1 MESQIAYTLKTKR
14 SFTDV
19 VSALEVAVPEHQF
32 RVLHIHD
39 VQATLAEKGLQRGP
53 LKIIEVCN
61 SGFAH
66 TALQKDMNVAL
77 FMPCKFTVYTEGSET
92 VVTLG
97 RPSVISQMMP
107 AAGLEELAGKV
118 EATLK
123 KIMHQAVG
131 Q

>member
-1 MESQIAYTLKTKR
+1 MESQIAYTLKTKK
-14 SFTDV
+14 SFADV
-19 VSALEVAVPEHQF
+19 VAALEITAPEHQF

-53 LKIIEVCN
+53 LKILEVCN

-77 FMPCKFTVYTEGSET
+77 FMPCKFTVYTEGAET
-92 VVTLG
+92 IVTLG
-97 RPSVISQMMP
+97 RPTVISQMMP
-107 AAGLEELAGKV
+107 GAGLERLAEDV
-118 EATLK
+118 EITLK

>member
-1 MESQIAYTLKTKR
+1 MESTIAYTLKTKK
-14 SFTDV
+14 SFADV
-19 VSALEVAVPEHQF
+19 VAALEAATPEHQF
-32 RVLHIHD
+32 RVLHVHD

-66 TALQKDMNVAL
+66 VALQKEINVAL
-77 FMPCKFTVYTEGSET
+77 FMPCKFTVYTEGPET
-92 VVTLG
+92 IVTLG

-107 AAGLEELAGKV
+107 AAGLEELAGNV
-118 EATLK
+118 EVSLK

-131 Q
+131 L